1 MSEYKVSNQN
11 IKFPTKS
18 RQLCSLGYECI
29 TTVTLIFIIGFMTS
43 AIFGS
48 SPSTTLRFILTLT
61 IILGISGYYVLCW
74 ATSGQTLA
82 QKSWGLRITNGSGT
96 QVSMRTA
103 FKRFLLSTLF
113 NLTMIAPTML
123 LFTKHNQ
130 YPQDQLLNTL
140 VTVNDEVR
148 NQV

>member
-1 MSEYKVSNQN
+1 MNKYKVSSQN

-48 SPSTTLRFILTLT
+48 SPSTTLRFILASA
-61 IILGISGYYVLCW
+61 IILGISSYYVFCW
-74 ATSGQTLA
+74 VTSGQSLA
-82 QKSWGLRITNGSGT
+82 QKSWGLRITNDSGT

-103 FKRFLLSTLF
+103 CKRFLLSTLF
-113 NLTMIAPTML
+113 NLTMIAPAIL

-130 YPQDQLLNTL
+130 YPQDQLLNTQ

>member
-1 MSEYKVSNQN
+1 MHHNSNFDFYNRFYDFSDFWLGPIDYSSFHFNLGDN
-11 IKFPTKS
+11 I
-18 RQLCSLGYECI
+18 RDLC
-29 TTVTLIFIIGFMTS
+29 
-43 AIFGS
+43 
-48 SPSTTLRFILTLT
+48 
-61 IILGISGYYVLCW
+61 YYVLCW

-82 QKSWGLRITNGSGT
+82 QKSWGLRITNGNGT

-130 YPQDQLLNTL
+130 YPQDQLLNTQ

>member
-1 MSEYKVSNQN
+1 MNEYKVSNQN

-48 SPSTTLRFILTLT
+48 VPSTTLRFILTLA

-82 QKSWGLRITNGSGT
+82 QKSWGLRITNGNGT

-130 YPQDQLLNTL
+130 YPQDQLLNTQ

>member
-1 MSEYKVSNQN
+1 MNDFKVSDQN

-18 RQLCSLGYECI
+18 RQLCSLGYECV
-29 TTVTLIFIIGFMTS
+29 TTVTLIFIIGFIIS

-48 SPSTTLRFILTLT
+48 APSSTLRFILTLT
-61 IILGISGYYVLCW
+61 ITLGISAYYVLCW

-82 QKSWGLRITNGSGT
+82 QKSWGLRITNGNGT

-103 FKRFLLSTLF
+103 CKRFLLSTLF

>member
-1 MSEYKVSNQN
+1 MNDFKVSDQN

-48 SPSTTLRFILTLT
+48 SPSTTLRFILASA
-61 IILGISGYYVLCW
+61 IILGISAYYVFCW
-74 ATSGQTLA
+74 VTSGQSLA

-113 NLTMIAPTML
+113 NLTMIAPAML
-123 LFTKHNQ
+123 LFAKHNQ
-130 YPQDQLLNTL
+130 YPQDQLLNTQ
-140 VTVNDEVR
+140 VTINDEVK

>member
-48 SPSTTLRFILTLT
+48 VPSTTLRFILASA
-61 IILGISGYYVLCW
+61 IILGISAYYVFCW
-74 ATSGQTLA
+74 VTSGQSLA
-82 QKSWGLRITNGSGT
+82 QKSWGLWITNGSGT

-113 NLTMIAPTML
+113 NLTMIAPAML
-123 LFTKHNQ
+123 LFAKHNQ
-130 YPQDQLLNTL
+130 YPQDQLLNTQ
-140 VTVNDEVR
+140 VTINDEVK